1 MTQSRSHTMRDMLLI
16 TRLSLPAERVSH
28 IPRDALLARMDAGL
42 AAGRRLTLV
51 AAPPGFGK
59 TTLLAR
65 WARGLDRPTAWLSVD
80 ESDDDP
86 AQFLSYLIAA
96 LRTAAPQVGAGLD
109 ALLESPQ
116 SPPINSIVTALVNEL
131 AAGAPL
137 LLVLDDYHRVGSAAV
152 HSILQR
158 LVEHA
163 PPILHI
169 ALGTREDPPLPLAQ
183 LRARDDLTEIRQRD
197 LRFSRDEADGF
208 LRQSVAYPLDADAVE
223 ALEMRTEGWITG
235 LQLAALALQ
244 ETPQEAGAFIRAFT
258 GGDRYITD
266 YLVSEVLGRQP
277 PEVRDFLRQTAILDR
292 LSAPLCDAVTGRG
305 DSQRLLER
313 LERANVFLIPLD
325 HQRRWY
331 RYHALFA
338 DALRAA
344 LRLDEQAALEA
355 RAQAWFAA
363 EGDLPTAI
371 RHAAAYAALTGD
383 HAPSARLIGEAAE
396 DTLQRGAL
404 QTLRGWLEAL
414 PDATIRADGTLATY
428 RAAVAAFTGDILNAG
443 GFLDIAEA
451 QLRQSE
457 GSDET
462 WGKLLALRAML
473 AVLIQ
478 HDYAAAATY
487 AGQSLALLDATAV
500 NWRLISV
507 WALAEAQK
515 RGGNLRLAIATLR
528 QAESAGLMMNA
539 QFFTLIVVVNYISCL
554 YIHGERA
561 VALATCE
568 RAIARLTSAD
578 GQISLLAGN
587 LLSWAGRLHY
597 EANDLQAAAHYLD
610 LAVEQSEAVGI
621 DLYILFAHAYRALLL
636 FAQGEHDAA
645 FAALA
650 TAQDLALKSRVTD
663 ANWFPAWE
671 ATLRLRLGDVAAAE
685 RWAANASITIDDAPS
700 FMLYESQL
708 ALARLLIAQD
718 AREADDYL
726 NRIQTYAEHSGM
738 RRGVMIVL
746 VLRASLYLRRGQ
758 ERAARI
764 LLGQA
769 VALAAGEG
777 YARVLL
783 DEDAALIPLLLAVRE
798 TAPRFV
804 DGLLNSARQHVRS
817 GDDALSAREVEV
829 LRLINDGLT
838 NGEIAERLVIAIG
851 TVKRHINHIYDK
863 LAVTSRTQAVARGR
877 EMGLV

>member
-1 MTQSRSHTMRDMLLI
+1 MTQSVIHVMRDTLLI
-16 TRLSLPAERVSH
+16 TRLSPPSERASH
-28 IPRDALLARMDAGL
+28 VPRDALLARMDAGL

-59 TTLLAR
+59 TTLLAA
-65 WARGLDRPTAWLSVD
+65 WARGLDRPTAWLSLD

-96 LRTAAPQVGAGLD
+96 LRTAAPQIGAGLD

-116 SPPINSIVTALVNEL
+116 LPPVNGIVTALVNDL

-137 LLVLDDYHRVGSAAV
+137 LLVLDDYHRVSNAAV
-152 HSILQR
+152 HPILQR

-163 PPILHI
+163 PPTLHM

-183 LRARDDLTEIRQRD
+183 LRARGDLTEVRQRD
-197 LRFSRDEADGF
+197 LRFSRDEAGQF
-208 LRQSVAYPLDADAVE
+208 LRRSVAYPLDEDAVE
-223 ALEMRTEGWITG
+223 ALETRTEGWITA

-244 ETPQEAGAFIRAFT
+244 ETPHEASAFISAFT

-266 YLVSEVLGRQP
+266 YLVSEVLGRQS
-277 PEVRDFLRQTAILDR
+277 PEVRDFLRQTAIVDR

-305 DSQRLLER
+305 DSQQLLER

-325 HQRRWY
+325 HQRHWY

-338 DALRAA
+338 DALRVA
-344 LRLDEQAALEA
+344 LSRDEQAALEA

-363 EGDLPTAI
+363 QGDLLTAI
-371 RHAAAYAALTGD
+371 RHAAMYATLTGD
-383 HAPSARLIGEAAE
+383 HAPIARLIGEAAE

-404 QTLRGWLEAL
+404 QTLRGWLDAL
-414 PDATIRADGTLATY
+414 PDAAIRADGTLATY
-428 RAAVAAFTGDILNAG
+428 RAAVAVFTGDILSAG
-443 GFLDIAEA
+443 GFLDIADA

-487 AGQSLALLDATAV
+487 AGQSLALLDVAAV

-528 QAESAGLMMNA
+528 QAEAAGLMANA

-561 VALATCE
+561 AALATCE
-568 RAIARLTSAD
+568 RAIARLTDAD
-578 GQISLLAGN
+578 GHISLLAGN

-597 EANDLQAAAHYLD
+597 EANDLQASAHSLD
-610 LAVEQSEAVGI
+610 LAVVQSEAVGI
-621 DLYILFAHAYRALLL
+621 DLYVLFAHAYRALLL

-663 ANWFPAWE
+663 ASWFPAWE

-685 RWAANASITIDDAPS
+685 RWAANVSITIDDAPS

-718 AREADDYL
+718 AAEADDYL
-726 NRIQTYAEHSGM
+726 NRMQTYAEHSGM

-746 VLRASLYLRRGQ
+746 ALRASLHMRRGQ
-758 ERAARI
+758 ERAART

-769 VALAAGEG
+769 VALAADEG
-777 YARVLL
+777 YARALL
-783 DEDAALIPLLLAVRE
+783 DEDSALIPLLLAVRE

-804 DGLLNSARQHVRS
+804 DALLNSTRQQAQG
-817 GDDALSAREVEV
+817 GDDALSEREVEV
-829 LRLINDGLT
+829 LRLISDGLT
-838 NGEIAERLVIAIG
+838 NGEIAERLVIAVG